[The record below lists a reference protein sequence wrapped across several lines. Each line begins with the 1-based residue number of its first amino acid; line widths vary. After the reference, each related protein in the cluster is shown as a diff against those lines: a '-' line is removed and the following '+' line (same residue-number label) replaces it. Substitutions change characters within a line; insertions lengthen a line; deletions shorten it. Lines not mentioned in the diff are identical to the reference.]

1 MQRINYAKTHDSDS
15 TPHGSTARVHV
26 SFATVEPGAADA
38 ALSSRACVSA
48 LPSGLSAAIA
58 TRCGEGVE
66 ALWICTMDCVAI
78 LGRARNLARVFCL
91 QFFYAFYFWNILMFL
106 RYSIMHFILYD

>member
-38 ALSSRACVSA
+38 ALSSRAWVSA

-58 TRCGEGVE
+58 TRCAEGVE

-78 LGRARNLARVFCL
+78 LGRWYARGNWAWCL
-91 QFFYAFYFWNILMFL
+91 RLCTILGKDQ
-106 RYSIMHFILYD
+106 H